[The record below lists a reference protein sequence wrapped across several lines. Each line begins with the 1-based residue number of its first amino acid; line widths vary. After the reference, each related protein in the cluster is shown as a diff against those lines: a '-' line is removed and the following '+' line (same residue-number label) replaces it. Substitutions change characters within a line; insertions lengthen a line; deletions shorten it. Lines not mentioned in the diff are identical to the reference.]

1 MQPERGGQ
9 QFTGFGPVG
18 MQNVLQHLGVDVH
31 RVAIH
36 VVGGEGRN
44 DKQDGQYRPNGPV
57 GQQQGQRRKL
67 QRSDCDQQSG
77 KQQQV
82 VEPGQSLGQLNSRCQ
97 KAWL

>member
-1 MQPERGGQ
+1 M
-9 QFTGFGPVG
+9 GFGPVG

-36 VVGGEGRN
+36 VVGGESGN
-44 DKQDGQYRPNGPV
+44 DKQGGQYRPDGPA
-57 GQQQGQRRKL
+57 GQQRGQHHKL
-67 QRSDCDQQSG
+67 QRGDCDQQPG

-82 VEPGQSLGQLNSRCQ
+82 VEPGQSLRQLNSRCQ